1 MVYFGLLNREYFI
14 LNFRNGL
21 KCKLRTKSTDIHT
34 FANVWLTREYESVGF
49 NIDEEVCPEM
59 ELLNRACLDLVVQI
73 EELKRENAGL
83 KKLVKEGN
91 DSKGKSELSCKTK

>member
-1 MVYFGLLNREYFI
+1 M
-14 LNFRNGL
+14 L
-21 KCKLRTKSTDIHT
+21 KC
-34 FANVWLTREYESVGF
+34 SVN